1 MTILREENDS
11 DRKIGVLNC
20 GKIFRYSKRET
31 MDGKGE
37 KHREF
42 KESDP
47 YVEI

>member
-1 MTILREENDS
+1 
-11 DRKIGVLNC
+11 
-20 GKIFRYSKRET
+20 

-47 YVEI
+47 YAELPITPYRERKRKERDPQYYPAE